1 MGSRVQIPLV
11 TLFHEDERPC
21 WVSRFLCFVPRILSN
36 LAPVGTI
43 ERLMT
48 ESFYITTPIYYPNGE
63 PHLGHCYCTIVTDVL
78 ARYHRLAGQR
88 TWFLTGTDEHGIKM
102 VKTAADL
109 GTTPGELADK
119 NSAIFRDFWR
129 ELGITNDD
137 YIRTSEPRHKLAVQ
151 EIVRR
156 MIAKGDIY
164 LGGYEGWYDEGQ
176 EEFVTETE
184 AKIREYKSAINGK
197 PLVRY
202 KEPSYFFRISKYA
215 PQVLAYIEA
224 NPDFIQPES
233 RRNEVLSKL
242 KGGVDDLS
250 ISRAT
255 LKWGIPMPHDP
266 EHVVYVWID
275 ALSNYITAMGFTS
288 ADPRKYDEFWPG
300 VHIIG
305 KEILW
310 FHAVYWPAML
320 MSLGEPL
327 PKTIFAHG
335 WWTSNGMKMSKTLG
349 NAIDLVKIRSVIST
363 YSLDAFR
370 YYMARAANFGSDL
383 DWTDTDFIKAFNE
396 LANVLGNCL
405 NRTLKM
411 VNKYRDGRIP
421 PAEAQLQD
429 IDQSLMDRTQK
440 TPDEVYAAYERFDLQ
455 GASLLP
461 IELARQTNGYIDATE
476 PFKLAKDPEKAA
488 RLDTV
493 LNLSAQAIYRAMVLM
508 LPILPEKAAAGL
520 KQLGVDPAGKTLA
533 ELLAS
538 PLPVGHKL
546 GEGQPLFPKVEVV
559 KV

>member
-1 MGSRVQIPLV
+1 M
-11 TLFHEDERPC
+11 
-21 WVSRFLCFVPRILSN
+21 
-36 LAPVGTI
+36 A
-43 ERLMT
+43 

-78 ARYHRLAGQR
+78 ARYHRLAGDR
-88 TWFLTGTDEHGIKM
+88 TWLLTGTDEHGIKM
-102 VKTAADL
+102 VKTAAEK
-109 GTTPGELADK
+109 GTTPAELADK
-119 NSAIFRDFWR
+119 NSAIFREFWA
-129 ELGITNDD
+129 ELGISNDD

-151 EIVRR
+151 EIIRR
-156 MIAKGDIY
+156 MVANGDIY

-184 AKIREYKSAINGK
+184 AKSREYKSAVNGK

-202 KEPSYFFRISKYA
+202 KEPSYFFKLSKYA
-215 PQVLAYIEA
+215 PRVLAYIEA
-224 NPDFIQPES
+224 NPEFIRPES

-255 LKWGIPMPHDP
+255 LKWGIPLPHDP

-275 ALSNYITAMGFTS
+275 ALSNYVTAMGFT
-288 ADPRKYDEFWPG
+288 ATDQGKYDEFWPG

-320 MSLGEPL
+320 MSLGQPL
-327 PKTIFAHG
+327 PKAIFAHG
-335 WWTSNGMKMSKTLG
+335 WWTSGGMKMSKTLG

-363 YSLDAFR
+363 YSNDAFR
-370 YYMARAANFGSDL
+370 YYMARAATFGADL
-383 DWTDTDFIKAFNE
+383 DWTDQDFMKAFNE

-421 PAEAQLQD
+421 PAGAELLD
-429 IDQSLMDRTQK
+429 IDRALVDRTLA
-440 TPDEVYAAYERFDLQ
+440 TPGEVESAYARFDLQ
-455 GASLLP
+455 GAALLP

-476 PFKLAKDPEKAA
+476 PFKLAKDPEKAG

-493 LNLSAQAIYRAMVLM
+493 LNLSAQAIYRSLVLL
-508 LPILPEKAAAGL
+508 LPILPEKATAGL
-520 KQLGVDPAGKTLA
+520 KQLGVEASGKTLA
-533 ELLAS
+533 ELLAG
-538 PLPVGHKL
+538 PLAVGHKL

-559 KV
+559 KP